1 MKKMPRPTKDA
12 PLAFSTKAQNGE
24 KLEVF
29 KFESSKQLQQSTDQ
43 GATRMNE
50 METQHDRDNRQ
61 VLSPLPP
68 LAPHMHIVIK
78 HQYLLVLIMLHITLR
93 IINC

>member
-1 MKKMPRPTKDA
+1 MKKVPRSTKDA
-12 PLAFSTKAQNGE
+12 PLAFSTKAQTGD

-29 KFESSKQLQQSTDQ
+29 KFESSKQLQQTTDQ

-61 VLSPLPP
+61 VFLHLPP
-68 LAPHMHIVIK
+68 TAQQSMRDMIVHRLHASYFAGIYHVAFAP
-78 HQYLLVLIMLHITLR
+78 
-93 IINC
+93 